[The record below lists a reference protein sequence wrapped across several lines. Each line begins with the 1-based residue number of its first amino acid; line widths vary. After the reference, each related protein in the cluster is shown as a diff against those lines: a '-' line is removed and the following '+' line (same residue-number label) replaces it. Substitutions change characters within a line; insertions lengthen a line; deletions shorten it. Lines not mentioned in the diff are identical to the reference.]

1 MSIIDSSIH
10 NELENS
16 VVKKSYLFYLCLKF
30 INICRCLGFAD
41 KANIMDKERMLF
53 MFLIYAL
60 SDPSLLFR
68 IKLIE

>member
-16 VVKKSYLFYLCLKF
+16 VVKKSNLFYVCLKF

-41 KANIMDKERMLF
+41 KASIMGQRADAIHVFNLGTVW
-53 MFLIYAL
+53 
-60 SDPSLLFR
+60 P
-68 IKLIE
+68 

>member
-41 KANIMDKERMLF
+41 KVNIMEQRADAIHVFNLRTVW
-53 MFLIYAL
+53 
-60 SDPSLLFR
+60 P
-68 IKLIE
+68 

>member
-16 VVKKSYLFYLCLKF
+16 VVKKSYLFYLRLKF

-41 KANIMDKERMLF
+41 KTNIMGQRADAIHVFNLRTVW
-53 MFLIYAL
+53 
-60 SDPSLLFR
+60 P
-68 IKLIE
+68 